1 MPQGSPGSALSEREV
16 QIAIAPL
23 ETLLREDLGAAAAAV
38 DQWLQD
44 ISCGLLDL
52 QSVRYHLEAS
62 VPVVANAFALVDAL
76 LDIAELVRNPSN
88 DPLQWV
94 SLGINL
100 IGVVP
105 VPLGLPRARMV
116 LRPVLHLTWQKLR
129 RNPGANLGAV
139 FLEILEG
146 HLHANLR
153 GELEHYVDGALE
165 QLPAML
171 EAAGQTASQL
181 FGGLAGLLKDAAS
194 GNLDAEVNHARARQ
208 QLAQVALYDSLFEVD
223 AWTLAA
229 AALANAGEGLLK
241 SAYNGVARQ
250 FDEALPKLLQP
261 LIDTLER
268 LAARVPRFL
277 DTLGQ
282 AEREQ
287 SIAWLLQR
295 LLQTVRAHPP
305 QRGMAAAVKADT
317 TRQARHVLSEGHNE
331 SLSRQA
337 PVRQAP
343 NPRKNGPCP
352 CTAHSIG
359 YALGNELLS
368 HTDFSL
374 SGPFPVTWTRTY
386 NSRLDKLDNGIL
398 GARWITEFTTCIDV
412 VDKGLLFHDMDG
424 RSHAFALPK
433 KGKPQ
438 YDAVEY
444 FTWVRTG
451 EQQLVLLRGLG
462 RRETYARHG
471 DRFYLTHIQ
480 LRSGAGAMLHYEHRH
495 HDQPVLSDINTYF
508 DNDPNKVHL
517 QLGTLLDDHG
527 HIQGLWQVVDG
538 KPLRQLCG
546 YHYDGQGDLIGA
558 QDENGAAWHY
568 RYRHHLI
575 TRYTDRTARGFNLE
589 WDGSGP
595 HAKAIREWADD
606 GSFETRLAWDT
617 RIRLTYVTD
626 AQGQETWHYYDAQG
640 YTYRIKHPDGNSE
653 WLFRD
658 ARKNVIRHVHADGS
672 QDRYAYDERSNLLQ
686 HIRPDHS
693 VEHYAYDDHD
703 QLIKIRDAEGGLWLR
718 DYDARGNLVETTDPL
733 GNKTEFAYTPAGLV
747 KAIKDAN
754 GNEKTLAYNAFGQ
767 LIEFADALGNKT
779 AYEYKTGQLAK
790 VSHPDKTEERFDYDA
805 EGRLLAH
812 SDGLDRCT
820 TWSYTAAGLLAER
833 VDANEHTLRYRW
845 DKLGRLIGLENEN
858 ESKATFF
865 YDPVGRLL
873 QETGFDGLVTR
884 YQYDP
889 YSGRLAST
897 QVGQRHIDLRFDRM
911 NRLVERTARL
921 GDQSQTET
929 FAYDGN
935 GKLIQAINAVS
946 KLQWFH
952 DAAGN
957 LTREHQHYLATGT
970 PMVAVWQHEYDA
982 LNQRTSTLRPDG
994 HKVSWLTYGSG
1005 HLLGMTLDHHE
1016 MLAYERDDLHREV
1029 VRHQGNQLMQTQAWD
1044 PVGRLQEQWLGS
1056 HDSPST
1062 LLRRQ
1067 YRYDAAGQLTNI
1079 HDTRRG
1085 PLEYQYD
1092 PVGRLLKATSRLGVE
1107 TFAFDPAG
1115 NLLDQKTQ
1123 ELNRPLEADPRRNKL
1138 MDNLLREY
1146 AGTHYKYDERGN
1158 LVHRLQNGA
1167 HAHFTWDL
1175 FDRLASYSDDKLKV
1189 DFAYDALG
1197 RRLYKNAVA
1206 HYWDRPEAGTGWNQM
1221 QRAKRQRE
1229 LGCGFTLFG
1238 WDGDTLAWESSPPR
1252 DDGDT
1257 GRTVHYLYEPGSFV
1271 PVAQALRKRPIV
1283 LHRQSDWRQREY
1295 DFDQDPLWQ
1304 TTMPPQA
1311 FDAIAWYHCDHLGTP
1326 MELTDPHGN
1335 VAWAGQYKA
1344 WGEVREE
1351 RSEWAKQHG
1360 LGNPIR
1366 FQGQY
1371 HDHETGLHYN
1381 RHRYYDTRGA
1391 RFICKD
1397 PISYAGGLNQY
1408 VYAPNP
1414 TSWIDQLGLAKESCC
1429 GPKATDVVDQ
1439 TAGSIK
1445 NVNPGYPEAGRT
1457 HNCVNCSIATD
1468 ATLAGNPASALPIN
1482 HTKGVPLSIL
1492 EKQFSSKFGPV
1503 IAPENIAQQMASSG
1517 NGARGIVFGSYGPGQ
1532 PGHVFNVINQN
1543 GVVRFL
1549 DGQTGKPANLSNFK
1563 TLQLLRTN

>member
-1 MPQGSPGSALSEREV
+1 MTDIPEKQRPAQAAVVPLD
-16 QIAIAPL
+16 QIGV
-23 ETLLREDLGAAAAAV
+23 EDVSRGAAVFDA
-38 DQWLQD
+38 WLRD
-44 ISCGLLDL
+44 ISHGY
-52 QSVRYHLEAS
+52 VNLERLKDAAEML
-62 VPVVANAFALVDAL
+62 PVIGNIMALVDAVG
-76 LDIAELVRNPSN
+76 DIVNLATADQP
-88 DPLQWV
+88 DPWDWL

-105 VPLGLPRARMV
+105 APPTMAYARKS
-116 LRPVLHLTWQKLR
+116 LRPMLVLARQEAKQVLGDSLIEILVGHLNATIIGELDTFLGDAEAHLTEVMTEAAKTGEKLVNNTADAIDAIILGKLDSQGDLKTAATQLQKVSETMTSDPQVSLENAFGALSNAYSAMSKGAANMVMGNVVPTR
-129 RNPGANLGAV
+129 VQQAVLGYTAQFRSLGAQMSKQMLNLTSLANPNSIASMRLILHKSSTIWHARNPKAV
-139 FLEILEG
+139 AGNVKEG
-146 HLHANLR
+146 S
-153 GELEHYVDGALE
+153 
-165 QLPAML
+165 
-171 EAAGQTASQL
+171 TS
-181 FGGLAGLLKDAAS
+181 
-194 GNLDAEVNHARARQ
+194 
-208 QLAQVALYDSLFEVD
+208 
-223 AWTLAA
+223 
-229 AALANAGEGLLK
+229 
-241 SAYNGVARQ
+241 
-250 FDEALPKLLQP
+250 
-261 LIDTLER
+261 
-268 LAARVPRFL
+268 
-277 DTLGQ
+277 
-282 AEREQ
+282 
-287 SIAWLLQR
+287 
-295 LLQTVRAHPP
+295 
-305 QRGMAAAVKADT
+305 
-317 TRQARHVLSEGHNE
+317 QARHQKGDGLLEATANQGPAKGAANDKKNVVCTSTCNRINFAVGSE
-331 SLSRQA
+331 SL
-337 PVRQAP
+337 
-343 NPRKNGPCP
+343 
-352 CTAHSIG
+352 H
-359 YALGNELLS
+359 

-754 GNEKTLAYNAFGQ
+754 GNEKTLAYNDAGQLLAYTDCSGKTSVWAYNAFGQ

-833 VDANEHTLRYRW
+833 IDANEHTLRYRW

-897 QVGQRHIDLRFDRM
+897 QVGQRRIDLRFDRM

-952 DAAGN
+952 DEAGN

-970 PMVAVWQHEYDA
+970 PMVAVWQHTYDA
-982 LNQRTSTLRPDG
+982 LNQRISTLRPDG

-1029 VRHQGNQLMQTQAWD
+1029 VRHQGNKLMQTQAWD
-1044 PVGRLQEQWLGS
+1044 PAGRLQEQWLGS
-1056 HDSPST
+1056 HDGPST
-1062 LLRRQ
+1062 LLKRQ

-1085 PLEYQYD
+1085 QLEYQYD
-1092 PVGRLLKATSRLGVE
+1092 PVGRLLQATSRLGVE

-1197 RRLYKNAVA
+1197 RRLYKNSVA

-1283 LHRQSDWRQREY
+1283 LHRQPDWRQREY
-1295 DFDQDPLWQ
+1295 DFEQDPLWQ

-1351 RSEWAKQHG
+1351 RSEWARQHG

-1381 RHRYYDTRGA
+1381 RYRYYDQKAGH
-1391 RFICKD
+1391 FITQD
-1397 PISYAGGLNQY
+1397 PISYVGGLNLFL
-1408 VYAPNP
+1408 YAPNP
-1414 TSWIDQLGLAKESCC
+1414 TGWIDPRGLARHDSNGKYCQELKQKIANIKLSVE
-1429 GPKATDVVDQ
+1429 KRWHELETDEMQ
-1439 TAGSIK
+1439 L
-1445 NVNPGYPEAGRT
+1445 PEY
-1457 HNCVNCSIATD
+1457 I
-1468 ATLAGNPASALPIN
+1468 
-1482 HTKGVPLSIL
+1482 
-1492 EKQFSSKFGPV
+1492 
-1503 IAPENIAQQMASSG
+1503 
-1517 NGARGIVFGSYGPGQ
+1517 GPGERLYQ
-1532 PGHVFNVINQN
+1532 TKRGHRKLINKEDN
-1543 GVVRFL
+1543 
-1549 DGQTGKPANLSNFK
+1549 NLRRLELEHELSCSAK
-1563 TLQLLRTN
+1563 YDTKKICKCP